1 MKQRYI
7 SAVFS
12 SDVAKA
18 GVHPLLTRLDQSPS
32 LKSIW
37 IALAI
42 LPFLSSSFSSAA
54 DPGSASN
61 HLLNP
66 GTGDKVQKVLT
77 LGISCNIFS
86 ATRLIKKL
94 PNETPRKPG

>member
-1 MKQRYI
+1 M
-7 SAVFS
+7 SAAFS
-12 SDVAKA
+12 SGVAKA
-18 GVHPLLTRLDQSPS
+18 GVQPLLMRLDHSPS
-32 LKSIW
+32 LNSICK
-37 IALAI
+37 AFAI